1 MSRKNALGL
10 SSEDYE
16 KLYNVWKN
24 MRQRCYDIKSERYYT
39 YGARSIRVCDE
50 WKDSFREFAKWAYD
64 NGWNPTLS
72 IERINLDKD
81 YSPSNCKFITMKEQ
95 ARNKTSNVRI
105 IINGVD
111 KCLAEWCEIY
121 GVPYKRVHRR
131 YSVYGIRNPPE
142 LFFDGDLRSFC
153 RTKEVFG

>member
-1 MSRKNALGL
+1 MWCLGKNVLGL
-10 SSEDYE
+10 TSVDYE

-24 MRQRCYDIKSERYYT
+24 MKQRCYDKKSERYYT
-39 YGARSIRVCDE
+39 YGARGIGVCDE
-50 WKDSFREFAKWAYD
+50 WIDNFKAFAKWAYE
-64 NGWNPTLS
+64 NGWNPQLS
-72 IERINLDKD
+72 IERRNLNES
-81 YSPSNCKFITMKEQ
+81 YSPDNCMFITMKEQ

-131 YSVYGIRNPPE
+131 YSFYGIREPSD
-142 LFFDGDLRSFC
+142 LFYDGDLRSLHHA
-153 RTKEVFG
+153 